1 MFQQHIIEIKM
12 KNTNVGLKRSQKI
25 REINAGVPLTDFV
38 ADINSGK
45 IKEYETQEID
55 LGKYNHPELKIEL
68 EHCQFKIKQLLKN
81 GKPTWY
87 GEFIQNLHALI
98 YSIYF

>member
-1 MFQQHIIEIKM
+1 MT
-12 KNTNVGLKRSQKI
+12 NTNVGSKRSQKI

-87 GEFIQNLHALI
+87 GEFIENLDALI
-98 YSIYF
+98 NSIYF